1 MGNYK
6 ISNMERSWAETVAG
20 RRLTDLEVAEIVT
33 EYNDYLDRQDRQ
45 LSEMK
50 CIRHAYNY

>member
-6 ISNMERSWAETVAG
+6 ISNLERSWAETVAG
-20 RRLTDLEVAEIVT
+20 RHLTDLEVAEIVT

-45 LSEMK
+45 LAEME
-50 CIRHAYNY
+50 CIRHAYDY